1 MSPIGKP
8 TGRRGRSGTSQ
19 SGSATIEFVLVLPLV
34 LTMAMAMLQIGLF
47 ANDRL
52 VLEDAAR
59 AGARQASVSS
69 DNASVNQA
77 VVEAATGLHDQQ
89 LEVRIERADG
99 AGSAVTVTV
108 VYHDSAAI
116 PLVRWL
122 MPSII
127 DLTARA
133 TMRQESG

>member
-1 MSPIGKP
+1 MIG
-8 TGRRGRSGTSQ
+8 
-19 SGSATIEFVLVLPLV
+19 
-34 LTMAMAMLQIGLF
+34 GLCP
-47 ANDRL
+47 AA
-52 VLEDAAR
+52 LEAPWLF
-59 AGARQASVSS
+59 
-69 DNASVNQA
+69 
-77 VVEAATGLHDQQ
+77 VEAATGLHDQQ
-89 LEVRIERADG
+89 LEVRIERAGG

-122 MPSII
+122 MPSVI